1 MNKTWL
7 TRCRTA
13 KVSLQVREQNRIT
26 FYVLP
31 LEIFLSNDA
40 SGYLGS
46 LVEILFSL
54 KLKNAVEPKCSW
66 YLILFNVAFWK
77 FGL

>member
-7 TRCRTA
+7 TRCHTA
-13 KVSLQVREQNRIT
+13 KVLLQVREQNRII

-31 LEIFLSNDA
+31 LEIFILNDA

-46 LVEILFSL
+46 LVDILFSIKQKKMQL
-54 KLKNAVEPKCSW
+54 NQSV
-66 YLILFNVAFWK
+66 V
-77 FGL
+77 GT